1 MAEGAEAY
9 FDDHKEL
16 KNLGRLALRGGI
28 VSLAMQYGNGALQLA
43 GAVILARLLAPEDFG
58 LVAIVIVLTSFA
70 PMLIDFGLGEATA
83 QRSRITPGQI
93 SSLFWFSTASGVTVA
108 VVVAACSPLIAT
120 IFREPRL
127 APITLCAAIT
137 FALLGVSSQH
147 LALLRRTMQ
156 FGAIARIQVSSTFVG
171 VVVAIAMASCGYGYW
186 ALVLR
191 PIATALCVAL
201 GSWFLCRWRPGLP
214 AFDSEVKSMMRFGL
228 HVVGFA
234 VAYSLAKAVDRI
246 GLGLLYRP
254 DVVGYYQNATVL
266 YEYSILLAIGQA
278 QAVGSPSLS
287 KLRSDPVALRQKYEA
302 ALSVLAFFLM
312 PIAAILSVTA
322 QDVTVLLLGE
332 RWHVAGSL
340 LSIIAV
346 RGIFQVIEG
355 SQAWLHLSLGRPDRW
370 QNWGIVT
377 LGVQVAALGAG
388 LPFGPAGVATATVI
402 AALLVAVPS
411 ITYAGG
417 SIGIGAA
424 LVMRAVGPQLIG
436 SIGILAAGWC
446 LQITILSGYPGLIRI
461 LLSVTFC
468 TLFYLVIV
476 AGLFRLTEP
485 IKLVSS
491 VVQDLLRLRSLRMRP

>member
-1 MAEGAEAY
+1 MAEGEAY
-9 FDDHKEL
+9 FDDHKVS
-16 KNLGRLALRGGI
+16 KDLGRLALRGGI
-28 VSLAMQYGNGALQLA
+28 VSLAMQYGNGALQLI

-58 LVAIVIVLTSFA
+58 LVAIFIVLTSFA
-70 PMLIDFGLGEATA
+70 PMLIDFGLGEATV
-83 QRSRITPGQI
+83 QRSRITPSQV
-93 SSLFWFSTASGVTVA
+93 SSLFWFSTVSGVIVA
-108 VVVAACSPLIAT
+108 VAVAACSPLIAT
-120 IFREPRL
+120 IFGEPRL
-127 APITLCAAIT
+127 GPITLCAAIT
-137 FALLGVSSQH
+137 FALLGVPSQH

-156 FGAIARIQVSSTFVG
+156 FGAIARIQVTSTLVG
-171 VVVAIAMASCGYGYW
+171 VAVAISMASWGYGYW

-191 PIATALCVAL
+191 PIATALCVAV

-214 AFDSEVKSMMRFGL
+214 VFDSEVKSMMRFGM
-228 HVVGFA
+228 HVVGFS

-246 GLGLLYRP
+246 GLGLRYRP

-266 YEYSILLAIGQA
+266 YEYSILLVLSQA
-278 QAVGSPSLS
+278 QAVGTPSLS

-332 RWHVAGSL
+332 RWHAAGSL

-355 SQAWLHLSLGRPDRW
+355 SQAWLHLSLGRADRW

-377 LGVQVAALGAG
+377 LGLQLAAVVAG
-388 LPFGPAGVATATVI
+388 LPFGATGVATATVI
-402 AALLVAVPS
+402 VAMLVAVPS
-411 ITYAGG
+411 ITYAGD

-424 LVMRAVGPQLIG
+424 LVMRAVGRQLIG
-436 SIGILAAGWC
+436 AIGILAAGWC
-446 LQITILSGYPGLIRI
+446 LQITILSGYPSLIRI

-468 TLFYLVIV
+468 TLFYLIIV

-485 IKLVSS
+485 IRLVGS
-491 VVQDLLRLRSLRMRP
+491 VVKDLLKTR